1 MTGIIKQERFTQMA
15 IFDQPL
21 AGRRDAL
28 LADGRG
34 EVLAYR
40 IGAQQVEFLH
50 NLSPL
55 FLPLVNASRLHPRK
69 RPMMR
74 GQQPFR
80 PFVFQNV
87 RQVHEHAQQESVRIN
102 PELPLASIDLFSSV
116 EAAVSAS
123 ERHVRH
129 YDTTNPGF

>member
-74 GQQPFR
+74 GQKPFR
-80 PFVFQNV
+80 PF
-87 RQVHEHAQQESVRIN
+87 RI
-102 PELPLASIDLFSSV
+102 
-116 EAAVSAS
+116 
-123 ERHVRH
+123 
-129 YDTTNPGF
+129 